1 MPDATNGSADLRAAS
16 PEQLA
21 RLQMRL
27 SAWRESANAAIQKA
41 AEQLFTE
48 LQAELARRKSQP
60 C

>member
-1 MPDATNGSADLRAAS
+1 MPDATKGSADLRAAS

-27 SAWRESANAAIQKA
+27 SAWRESANAAVKKA

-48 LQAELARRKSQP
+48 LEAERARRTSQP